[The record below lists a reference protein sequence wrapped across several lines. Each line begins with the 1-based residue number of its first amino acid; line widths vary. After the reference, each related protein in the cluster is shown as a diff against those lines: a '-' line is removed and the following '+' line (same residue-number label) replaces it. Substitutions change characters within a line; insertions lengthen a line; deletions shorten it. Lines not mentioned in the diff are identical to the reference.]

1 MRRMSK
7 MIKIVI
13 EKIMVRGVPCMKICE
28 IDGVLGMEDLPM
40 AYWGLEGDTIK
51 PVDGGSIKVES
62 SMLITH
68 DVESCDV
75 NNGKSHYYSR
85 SAYLKVGW
93 VYPASTWEDI
103 LCAMIR
109 AVKTL
114 ACIRAEEKALGWN
127 GIERIYL

>member
-13 EKIMVRGVPCMKICE
+13 EKIMVRGIPCMKICE

-40 AYWGLEGDTIK
+40 AYWRLEGDTIR
-51 PVDGGSIKVES
+51 PVDGDSIKVAS
-62 SMLITH
+62 SMPIAH

-93 VYPASTWEDI
+93 VYPVPTWEDI

-109 AVKTL
+109 AVKVL
-114 ACIRAEEKALGWN
+114 ACIRAEERALGWH
-127 GIERIYL
+127 GVERIYL